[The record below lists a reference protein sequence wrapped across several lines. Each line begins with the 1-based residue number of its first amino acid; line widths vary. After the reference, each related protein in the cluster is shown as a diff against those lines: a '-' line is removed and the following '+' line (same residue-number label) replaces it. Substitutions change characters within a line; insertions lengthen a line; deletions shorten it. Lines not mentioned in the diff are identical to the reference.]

1 MQVGL
6 GFDRPW
12 LPGALLNLKLGGTS
26 LGSVSLSLVAP
37 MCRSFE
43 QVLKPRVSFVVNLL
57 GRLPTSLVL
66 FLLSVPFGGQLK
78 ALAMVVMGLGML
90 TRDGLLYLG
99 AWVFVLLTF
108 GVIKFVALC
117 AAVGLAMVYAP
128 NR

>member
-1 MQVGL
+1 M
-6 GFDRPW
+6 
-12 LPGALLNLKLGGTS
+12 
-26 LGSVSLSLVAP
+26 
-37 MCRSFE
+37 
-43 QVLKPRVSFVVNLL
+43 
-57 GRLPTSLVL
+57 
-66 FLLSVPFGGQLK
+66 
-78 ALAMVVMGLGML
+78 AMVVMGLGML